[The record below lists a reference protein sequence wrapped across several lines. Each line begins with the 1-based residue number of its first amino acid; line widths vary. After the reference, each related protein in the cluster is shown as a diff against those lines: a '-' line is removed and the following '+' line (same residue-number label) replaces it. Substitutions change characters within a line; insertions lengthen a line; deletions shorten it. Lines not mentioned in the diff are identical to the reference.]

1 VDWLIDDSGIDL
13 CRCLGLCLLAGL
25 PSGHD
30 LVLHLCTAPVAMLA
44 PPQARRLRPGE
55 AATKKEAVKTH
66 SNARFGGEKSS
77 GMSAGTTFFALCKA
91 GPWWRS
97 FASYTR
103 NTELP
108 YQPVR

>member
-1 VDWLIDDSGIDL
+1 
-13 CRCLGLCLLAGL
+13 
-25 PSGHD
+25 
-30 LVLHLCTAPVAMLA
+30 MLA
-44 PPQARRLRPGE
+44 L
-55 AATKKEAVKTH
+55 AV
-66 SNARFGGEKSS
+66 KSS